1 MSSFSRQLV
10 WIFVAIVIAQS
21 GVFAAQT
28 VLPVATNIAGS
39 VAVQTA
45 NGSEE
50 VSSTRILR
58 SGEAVITGVD
68 SSAIV
73 SLADVARVMLGSGTT
88 LTTFSDG
95 TTLSLQLVSGELC
108 VQSSR
113 PTVTVVAGSLSL
125 LPTNPSTIYDLSY
138 AQNRTELLVY
148 RGSVATKVN
157 GANPTTVKAG
167 TAAAILN
174 SGAPR
179 PADVS
184 TVNADFSALHCPDPS
199 IVAQVLPQEANAGTT
214 SSAHGGS
221 FAGILGILAGLGAI
235 AAAAGHAG
243 GGGSTATTPPT
254 TTSGSPTPVPSPSIL
269 PTETPAP
276 TPTPTPSTSGDLS
289 LSPTDLSFSAPLSP
303 SQNFVARDHDT
314 RSFSANS
321 SDLLVAVVVE
331 KNVHSHSATFS
342 VSPVGPGTATISV
355 NDGADRSGSVSVS
368 VGVGLSSAARQPQE
382 QAAFGQLVVL
392 PKELVL
398 GVGNRATFIVSE
410 AHYTGPFRVISSGPS
425 AAEAVPAL
433 NVGPSASFTM
443 IGRSPGIAS
452 LTIADNHGETATLQV
467 SVRPH

>member
-10 WIFVAIVIAQS
+10 WIFVAVVIAQS

-113 PTVTVVAGSLSL
+113 PRVTVVAGSLSL
-125 LPTNPSTIYDLSY
+125 LPTDPSTIYDLSY

-157 GANPTTVKAG
+157 GASPTIVKAG

-184 TVNADFSALHCPDPS
+184 TVNADFNALHCPDPS
-199 IVAQVLPQEANAGTT
+199 IVAQVIPGEANAGTT

-221 FAGILGILAGLGAI
+221 FAGILGVLAGLGAI
-235 AAAAGHAG
+235 AAAAGHGG
-243 GGGSTATTPPT
+243 GGGSTATTPP

-276 TPTPTPSTSGDLS
+276 TPTPSTSGNLS
-289 LSPTDLSFSAPLSP
+289 LSPTNLSFSAPLSP

-331 KNVHSHSATFS
+331 KDVHGHSATFL
-342 VSPVGPGTATISV
+342 VSPVGPGTAMISV
-355 NDGADRSGSVSVS
+355 SDGADNSGTVSIS
-368 VGVGLSSAARQPQE
+368 VGVGLSSAARQP

-398 GVGNRATFIVSE
+398 GVGNRATFLVSE

-425 AAEAVPAL
+425 AAEAVPTL
-433 NVGPSASFTM
+433 SVGPSASFTM

-452 LTIADNHGETATLQV
+452 LTITDNHGETATLQI

>member
-1 MSSFSRQLV
+1 MPRFSRQLV
-10 WIFVAIVIAQS
+10 WIFLAVVIAQS
-21 GVFAAQT
+21 GVVAAET
-28 VLPVATNIAGS
+28 AFPVATNIAGS

-45 NGSEE
+45 NGSTEE

-73 SLADVARVMLGSGTT
+73 SLADVARVLLGSGTT

-95 TTLSLQLVSGELC
+95 TTLSLQLVSGEVC

-113 PTVTVVAGSLSL
+113 PKVSVVAGSLSL
-125 LPTNPSTIYDLSY
+125 LPTDPSTIYDLSY

-148 RGSVATKVN
+148 RGGVATKVN
-157 GANPTTVKAG
+157 GAGPTMVKAG

-184 TVNADFSALHCPDPS
+184 AVNADFSALHCPDPS
-199 IVAQVLPQEANAGTT
+199 IVAQVIPQVASTEST
-214 SSAHGGS
+214 SSTHGGS
-221 FAGILGILAGLGAI
+221 FAGILGVLAGLGAI
-235 AAAAGHAG
+235 AAAVGHS
-243 GGGSTATTPPT
+243 GGGSTATTPP

-276 TPTPTPSTSGDLS
+276 TPTPAPTASGDLF
-289 LSPTDLSFSAPLSP
+289 LSPSSLSFSAPLSP
-303 SQNFVARDHDT
+303 SQTFVARDHGT

-321 SDLLVAVVVE
+321 SDPLVAIVVE

-342 VSPVGPGTATISV
+342 VSPVAPGTAMISV
-355 NDGADRSGSVSVS
+355 NDGADHSGNVSVT
-368 VGVGLSSAARQPQE
+368 VDVGLSSAAQKPQ
-382 QAAFGQLVVL
+382 APLGQLVVQ

-398 GVGNRATFIVSE
+398 SVGNRATFNVSE
-410 AHYTGPFRVISSGPS
+410 ARYAGPFRITSSGFAADAMPS
-425 AAEAVPAL
+425 AG
-433 NVGPSASFTM
+433 VGPTASFM
-443 IGRSPGIAS
+443 MVGHAPGSAT
-452 LTIADNHGETATLQV
+452 LTIADNHGETVTLQV
-467 SVRPH
+467 SVRAR